1 MSITIQQSVK
11 QNTATAAYNDNY
23 IIFNSSTANVSHAVI
38 TTTEL
43 NQNISKSLT
52 ISPDIDSDF
61 YFNVKGVVNSFFDA
75 EPQEDSYNYL
85 SDNVDMQGILYL
97 KISFAISVYFLDSSP
112 TETISITDVL
122 FIKSKQSFS
131 KSSFL
136 FFGDAAVL
144 APSET
149 VAVFN
154 DFPTSIAVYESS
166 TNTIRRKLLNDGSAL
181 HNTDYQY
188 KTIDKGDGSGTLCKW
203 RNNNGGYSYWLF
215 ERELTENIKISSKGQ
230 YNKNLTSNTVNEISN
245 FVELQKNLEFTVALE
260 TKSTDYNDYVTLVSL
275 YESNEIYLFTGG
287 CTDTISFIRCS
298 LKNTTK
304 KTPNKHSQLPF
315 EIELQLPNGI
325 TQEYLTQKFNKNTC
339 ANIVPIV
346 QPILLVNNVMHNSIS
361 LEWTYSD
368 KASSFNLEM
377 REGNGNYTIIQT
389 LASDVSN
396 ATVENL
402 SPETTYT
409 FRIQA
414 LVGEGY
420 SNEVTATTLFAFSM
434 VTNAN
439 AQGTGNTNYFQVFTS
454 YSAADTPMYVFENG
468 YISNGKDIQDFTGL
482 ETGLDGTEQTV
493 LLLMQ
498 DKTAISSFRAHYAG
512 FVGSLDFSVFVGAV
526 FNDFDIQRSY
536 DLTSINLNVLYDTS
550 VNLRVYQCGLTSVV
564 LNTASTSKVS
574 YFSFYN
580 NELTT
585 IDRGSLVFD
594 STNYRVENNNLTDL
608 DLNVGDT
615 FSYFN
620 ISNNDIA
627 SNPENFN
634 QIDLVS
640 TATYFNIGSNTFDP
654 DLPTSF
660 TGRISFFLM
669 NHCGKTGVLDLSN
682 YNFRENGV
690 CEIQAHFTDITGII
704 NPVIP
709 STSFVQRYWVHSN
722 PNWNQTHLD
731 VTGIR
736 LAPTTSQTSNFD
748 IHDQPIETISSFAN
762 DDGQMCQVVISQ
774 SNLQGVL
781 DWSKYEFRGTQYLQF
796 DAKNNPNLTGINI
809 EGQLAAYRTID
820 ISNTGFTV
828 TNLTTFIS
836 NLLNIPIANNNGTL
850 NLSSLNYTTA
860 EVNQAL
866 EALDNHLQDPGY
878 AVTINI
884 SGTNAAPDSSAGGF
898 DGTAAITSL
907 INKNYNVTVST

>member
-52 ISPDIDSDF
+52 ISPDINSDF

-97 KISFAISVYFLDSSP
+97 KISFAILVYFLDSSP

-144 APSET
+144 APSEK

-188 KTIDKGDGSGTLCKW
+188 KIIDKGDGSGTLCKW

-245 FVELQKNLEFTVALE
+245 YVELQKNLEFTVALE
-260 TKSTDYNDYVTLVSL
+260 TKSTDYNDYLTLISL

-315 EIELQLPNGI
+315 EIELKLPNGI
-325 TQEYLTQKFNKNTC
+325 TQQYLTQKFNKNTC

-368 KASSFNLEM
+368 KASSYNLEM

-402 SPETTYT
+402 SPDTDFS

-414 LVGEGY
+414 LVGDGY

-536 DLTSINLNVLYDTS
+536 DLTSINLNVLYDVT

-564 LNTASTSKVS
+564 LNTASTSKVG
-574 YFSFYN
+574 FFTFYN

-594 STNYRVENNNLTDL
+594 NTNYRVENNNLTDL
-608 DLNVGDT
+608 DFKVGDT

-634 QIDLVS
+634 LIDLVG
-640 TATYFNIGSNTFDP
+640 TAAYFNISNNACDFIIPNSISGNVYYLAMNDTQTSGDFDIRNWNFSETTNNQIRIDGNEHLTNILFP
-654 DLPTSF
+654 VFNVNQIVTVLKLYENGFDLTELDISNIRIPQSTNQIELSIYDNPAINSITRF
-660 TGRISFFLM
+660 ADETGRLGQVDISDLDFQ
-669 NHCGKTGVLDLSN
+669 GILDLSG
-682 YNFRENGV
+682 YDLVG
-690 CEIQAHFTDITGII
+690 
-704 NPVIP
+704 
-709 STSFVQRYWVHSN
+709 
-722 PNWNQTHLD
+722 NQHRTFEL
-731 VTGIR
+731 
-736 LAPTTSQTSNFD
+736 L
-748 IHDQPIETISSFAN
+748 
-762 DDGQMCQVVISQ
+762 
-774 SNLQGVL
+774 
-781 DWSKYEFRGTQYLQF
+781 
-796 DAKNNPNLTGINI
+796 NNPNLTGAAI
-809 EGQLAAYRTID
+809 GQHIAAYRTIN

-828 TNLTTFIS
+828 NNLTTFIS

-860 EVNQAL
+860 EVNQVL
-866 EALDNHLQDPGY
+866 EALDNHLQDSGY

-884 SGTNAAPDSSAGGF
+884 SGTNAAPDSSSGGF

-907 INKNYNVTVST
+907 VNKNYNVTVST